1 MLFAIGTRVRFRYT
15 GETGIITAMLDDAML
30 LIRLD
35 SDPTLEIP
43 AFEEDLLRNTDAEP
57 VAPGA
62 RFVAGKVEK
71 KPEAPPRREIKGQY
85 HILKPKGIQLAFEP
99 MPGRDGSVSRYKAWL
114 VNDTPQEFLTEF
126 DLFTPHKDILTVDA
140 KLPALTA
147 LELGDFL
154 SDDLNE
160 APEVL
165 LRVQRITTEGLDD
178 ALEKKLKIRA
188 KQFFN
193 NLQTAPILNLL
204 AHQFLLLDSFEPK
217 VQTKD
222 DADDL
227 KNYTKQKV
235 QAVRSGQESNSRP
248 FNAFNVE
255 EFANFIPEVDL
266 HIQQITNG
274 YARLDKSEIVR
285 LQMLHFQRFLDK
297 AIRLGVPRVFV
308 IHGVGEGKLRDAIAD
323 RLRQH
328 PDVVKFKNE
337 YHAKYGYGATE
348 VIFER

>member
-30 LIRLD
+30 QVRLD
-35 SDPTLEIP
+35 SDSSLEIP
-43 AFEEDLLRNTDAEP
+43 AFEEDLLRNADTEP

-62 RFVAGKVEK
+62 RFVAGKIEK

-85 HILKPKGIQLAFEP
+85 LILKPKGLQLAFEP
-99 MPGRDGSVSRYKAWL
+99 MPGRDETISRYKVWL
-114 VNDTPQEFLTEF
+114 INDTPQEFLLEF
-126 DLFTPHKDILTVDA
+126 DLFTPNKDILIVDSKIGA
-140 KLPALTA
+140 TTA

-165 LRVQRITTEGLDD
+165 LRIQRITTEGLDA
-178 ALEKKLKIRA
+178 ALEKSLKIRA

-204 AHQFLLLDSFEPK
+204 AHQFLLFDSFEPK
-217 VQTKD
+217 SETSG
-222 DADDL
+222 ADDL
-227 KNYTKQKV
+227 KNYAKQNIRDS
-235 QAVRSGQESNSRP
+235 RSKSESNSTP
-248 FNAFNVE
+248 FKAFNVE
-255 EFANFIPEVDL
+255 EYANFLPEVDL
-266 HIQQITNG
+266 HIQNITNG
-274 YARLDKSEIVR
+274 YARLDKSEILR
-285 LQMLHFQRFLDK
+285 LQMLHFQKFLDK
-297 AIRLGVPRVFV
+297 AVRLGVPRIFV

-328 PDVVKFKNE
+328 PDVAKFKNE

-348 VIFER
+348 VIFLA

>member
-30 LIRLD
+30 QIRLD

-62 RFVAGKVEK
+62 RFIAGKPEK

-114 VNDTPQEFLTEF
+114 INDTSQEFLTEF
-126 DLFTPHKDILTVDA
+126 DLFTSQKDVLTVDA

-165 LRVQRITTEGLDD
+165 LRVQRITTEGLEE

-193 NLQTAPILNLL
+193 NLQTAPVLNLL
-204 AHQFLLLDSFEPK
+204 AHVFLLLDSFEPK
-217 VQTKD
+217 VNTTD

-235 QAVRSGQESNSRP
+235 QATRSVQGSNSTP

-285 LQMLHFQRFLDK
+285 LQLLHFQRFLDK
-297 AIRLGVPRVFV
+297 AVRLGVPRIFV

-348 VIFER
+348 VIF